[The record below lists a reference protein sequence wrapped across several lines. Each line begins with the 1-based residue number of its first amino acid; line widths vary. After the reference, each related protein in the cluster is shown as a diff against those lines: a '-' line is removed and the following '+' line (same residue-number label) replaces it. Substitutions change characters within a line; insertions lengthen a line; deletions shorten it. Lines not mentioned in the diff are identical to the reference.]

1 MAKSR
6 VRKRE
11 RFMTACGVKSRVVI
25 GVYSLLPTIK
35 AESGAK
41 KIRKARL
48 FTFCSQVV
56 PQNRNVRLKFTCN
69 SMHVN
74 SIMRGKWNML

>member
-1 MAKSR
+1 MVNSR

-11 RFMTACGVKSRVVI
+11 RFMTAGGVKLRVVI

-35 AESGAK
+35 AESGAE

-48 FTFCSQVV
+48 FTVDAFCSQVV
-56 PQNRNVRLKFTCN
+56 PQNRMCV
-69 SMHVN
+69 
-74 SIMRGKWNML
+74 